1 MENPRGGGRDHLSPS
16 VVSGTEPLSDSS
28 ELRWRVLN
36 DPALPG
42 PVNMARDH
50 GLALSLQAG
59 TGVLRLYRW
68 DPPTVSF
75 GRNEPSRGIYSR
87 ELAEK
92 EGIAYVRRP
101 TGGRAVL
108 HHREL
113 TYALIFPLGTF
124 GGLKKAYRT
133 INRGLLVGLQR
144 LGAAVQLASD
154 TGPSLPPDAGPCF
167 RKPAEGE
174 VMALGRKLIGSAQ
187 VRIGDSVLQ
196 HGSIILDGDQD
207 VLGRLRGDDE
217 PVPPPATV
225 RALLGTV
232 PELSLLSVSIREGL
246 AETLGGTWFED
257 VYRSDEKM
265 ALEKLHSH
273 YDDSDWTWRL

>member
-16 VVSGTEPLSDSS
+16 VVSGPEPLSDSS
-28 ELRWRVLN
+28 EFRWRVLN

-75 GRNEPSRGIYSR
+75 GRNEPSRGVYSQ
-87 ELAEK
+87 ELAGK
-92 EGIAYVRRP
+92 EGVAYVRRP

-113 TYALIFPLGTF
+113 TYALVFPIGTF
-124 GGLKKAYRT
+124 GGLRKAFRV
-133 INRGLLVGLQR
+133 INRGLLAGLQK

-154 TGPSLPPDAGPCF
+154 TGQNLSPDAGPCF
-167 RKPAEGE
+167 RQPAEGE

-187 VRIGDSVLQ
+187 VRLGDAVLQ
-196 HGSIILDGDQD
+196 HGSIILDGDQEL
-207 VLGRLRGDDE
+207 LGILRGDDE

-225 RALLGTV
+225 RALLGVV
-232 PELSLLSVSIREGL
+232 PEISQLGVSLREGL
-246 AETLGGTWFED
+246 AGTLGGTWFED
-257 VYRSDEKM
+257 DYRSDEKM
-265 ALEKLHSH
+265 AAAELEAH
-273 YDDSDWTWRL
+273 YGDADWTWRF